1 MIGDVVRAAVIAD
14 DFLDFAEFIG
24 WHRRKEVVL
33 DLTGEAA
40 GAEIDAGM
48 IFDVAAGED
57 LFAEKIYSG
66 AALG

>member
-1 MIGDVVRAAVIAD
+1 MVGDVVRAAVIAD
-14 DFLDFAEFIG
+14 DLLDLAEFVG

-40 GAEIDAGM
+40 GAEINPGM
-48 IFDVAAGED
+48 IFDVAAGEN
-57 LFAEKIYSG
+57 LFAEEIYRG